1 MLRFITR
8 RGAAARGWGCGWEV
22 QVSRLVAVLLWV
34 IGSCQRCGSPVPAQR
49 PAPVCALSYRCELPC
64 LDRVLPEKQ
73 SELYHTEKCSQLV
86 VVLIFSV

>member
-1 MLRFITR
+1 M
-8 RGAAARGWGCGWEV
+8 

-34 IGSCQRCGSPVPAQR
+34 FGSCQPCGSPVPAQR

-86 VVLIFSV
+86 VVLIFSVQNENKSRFRMGTSRQISHG